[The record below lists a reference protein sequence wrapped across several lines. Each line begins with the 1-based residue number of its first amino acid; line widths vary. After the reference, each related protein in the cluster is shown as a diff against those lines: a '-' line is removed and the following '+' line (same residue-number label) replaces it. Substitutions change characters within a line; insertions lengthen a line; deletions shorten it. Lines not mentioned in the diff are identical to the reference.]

1 MCLAIHSN
9 PEVQNILPHL
19 IRDYIFLSL
28 FFDWIFNFWKI
39 HSIFAF
45 QNLCF
50 TYLSIRNILL
60 SRKLR
65 LALKTLSLKFSFS
78 VFLFFNISFES
89 EFGNPL
95 FETLE
100 KQNVFNFQLT
110 FSAIVDLVVDFIL
123 WFCRTHSS
131 KTCSFEL
138 ISQLLL
144 FYDEQQK
151 KFSNPAF
158 KNWYWSNLKNAI
170 FWFTVTGPLL

>member
-28 FFDWIFNFWKI
+28 FFDWIFNFWKF

-100 KQNVFNFQLT
+100 KQNVFNFQLRGHST
-110 FSAIVDLVVDFIL
+110 TTWTEFFHFLTPHPPAWTVFIP
-123 WFCRTHSS
+123 WAWT
-131 KTCSFEL
+131 KT
-138 ISQLLL
+138 
-144 FYDEQQK
+144 D
-151 KFSNPAF
+151 
-158 KNWYWSNLKNAI
+158 I
-170 FWFTVTGPLL
+170 FWPPAPSALILST